1 MHSPS
6 VCVSVCVCSCCNYVC
21 AYESVCVHVPVC
33 VCVSVALHLSR
44 TLTMHLSQV
53 CFLCAASCW
62 AEAAAKIAEA
72 CIRGEEGGAVC

>member
-1 MHSPS
+1 MS
-6 VCVSVCVCSCCNYVC
+6 VSVCVCAAAAIMYVHMRVYVYMC
-21 AYESVCVHVPVC
+21 LCVC

-72 CIRGEEGGAVC
+72 CIGGRGGKGGGAVC